1 MNNYTP
7 DNNLSDQQS
16 SGRSRRIVG
25 RLIIGLV
32 VVVVG
37 LFVFAFIS
45 AWWDVRRGKIPPE
58 LLEQILSQGGF
69 TAIDNPVAGNGS
81 SIDPRLLY
89 TDDDPAKGNP
99 NAKIKIVEFSDFQCP
114 FCRQAFPV
122 IRELLEKYP
131 NDIYFIYRDFPI
143 DQIHP
148 QARLAAEAGE
158 CAQDQG
164 LFWPLH
170 DQLFINQDKM
180 SLNDILKYARSV
192 GIDMDKFAQCLTS
205 KKYAQEVEDDLQ
217 TGLRA
222 GVKGT
227 PTFFVNGQK
236 IEGAVPLSVWE
247 KIIESLIK

>member
-1 MNNYTP
+1 MKDYSLPNNQP
-7 DNNLSDQQS
+7 RRS
-16 SGRSRRIVG
+16 SGRAKK
-25 RLIIGLV
+25 IILGTVISLV
-32 VVVVG
+32 AVVVG
-37 LFVFAFIS
+37 LFVFAFVS
-45 AWWDVRRGKIPPE
+45 AWWDVRQGKIPPE
-58 LLEQILSQGGF
+58 LLDQILSEGGF
-69 TAIDNPVAGNGS
+69 TAIDNPAANS
-81 SIDPRLLY
+81 NLAIDPSLLY

-131 NDIYFIYRDFPI
+131 DDIYFIYRDFPI

-170 DQLFINQDKM
+170 DQIFINQDRM
-180 SLNDILKYARSV
+180 GLNDILKYAQSV
-192 GIDMDKFAQCLTS
+192 GMDMNKFAECLTS

-236 IEGAVPLSVWE
+236 IEGAIPFSVWE
-247 KIIESLIK
+247 RIIESLR